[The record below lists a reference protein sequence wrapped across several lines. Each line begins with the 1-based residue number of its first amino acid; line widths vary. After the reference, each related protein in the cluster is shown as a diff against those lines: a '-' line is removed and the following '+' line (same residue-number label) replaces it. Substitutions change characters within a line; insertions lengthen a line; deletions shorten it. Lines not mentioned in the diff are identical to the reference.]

1 MQLREFKSNRS
12 FGTERVDGRGEED
25 SYKISCNILK

>member
-12 FGTERVDGRGEED
+12 IGPERVDGSGGED